1 MKLEGKKY
9 GEIIIK
15 THLEKLDKYIKALKE
30 IKIKTYEI
38 KVYKTH
44 FVKFVKKRS

>member
-15 THLEKLDKYIKALKE
+15 VPPINLNRYINALKN

-38 KVYKTH
+38 KIYNTH
-44 FVKFVKKRS
+44 FVKFIKK